1 MPGDDGS
8 RKLDPASFSW
18 PLNYAA
24 ANDGEVG
31 IVGIRKWEC
40 GRRNVKQRA
49 LGGAQSVQ
57 KVEDKRITTERHGAT
72 RKGTVYKF
80 VASVKFRE
88 DPW

>member
-1 MPGDDGS
+1 MKEGERLGRWEGEKEPGQ
-8 RKLDPASFSW
+8 SF
-18 PLNYAA
+18 
-24 ANDGEVG
+24 EF
-31 IVGIRKWEC
+31 GIREH
-40 GRRNVKQRA
+40 RA

-57 KVEDKRITTERHGAT
+57 KVEDKRITTERHGAA